1 MIMLTKSEG
10 ETAVRL
16 ARTAIKECLTK
27 GKKIIPENL
36 PHVFKEK
43 RGVFVT
49 LNKKIASKEL
59 RGCIGRPY
67 PVLPLGEAII
77 LSAINAAREDP
88 RFYPVELQ
96 ELDEIVIEV
105 TILTVPKRINAKPKD
120 IPGKIKIGRD
130 GLIISTGM
138 SSGLLLPQVAVEHGF
153 DSTEFLGQ
161 TSMKAGL
168 MPDAWLEGAQV
179 YSFEG
184 QIFEEVGPGGEI
196 REKDIRGDE

>member
-1 MIMLTKSEG
+1 MLTKSEG

-16 ARTAIKECLTK
+16 ARKAIEECLKK
-27 GKKIIPENL
+27 GKKIEPEEL
-36 PHVFKEK
+36 PKVFKEK

-49 LNKKIASKEL
+49 LNKKKASKEL

-88 RFYPVELQ
+88 RFNPVKPEEIDELF
-96 ELDEIVIEV
+96 IEV
-105 TILTVPKRINAKPKD
+105 TVLTVPKRINSKPRD
-120 IPGKIKIGRD
+120 LPDKIEIGRD
-130 GLIISTGM
+130 GLIVSTGRN
-138 SSGLLLPQVAVEHGF
+138 SGLLLPQVAVEHGF
-153 DSTEFLGQ
+153 DCTEFLCQ

-168 MPDAWLEGAQV
+168 MPDAWINGADV

-184 QIFEEVGPGGEI
+184 QIFEEIKPGGEI
-196 REKDIRGDE
+196 REKDIKCSE